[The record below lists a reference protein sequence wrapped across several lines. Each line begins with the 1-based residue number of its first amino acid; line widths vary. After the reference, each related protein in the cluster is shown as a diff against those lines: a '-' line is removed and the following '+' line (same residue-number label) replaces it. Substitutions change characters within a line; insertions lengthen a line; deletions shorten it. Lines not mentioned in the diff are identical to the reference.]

1 MNEHDIQNA
10 IRDALKYQT
19 GEFWRINVGAGYLSH
34 SWNDKP
40 RWFSTGVPKG
50 FPDLIGIIP
59 RRITDSDV
67 GKVIGQFAFIE
78 VKAKFGRL
86 SHEQRDFHFLL
97 LENGAIGGIA
107 RSVDDALNLFKE
119 TKHDQTF

>member
-1 MNEHDIQNA
+1 MNEHEIQNA

-19 GEFWRINVGAGYLSH
+19 GEFWRINVGSGYLSH

-59 RRITDSDV
+59 RRIEESDV
-67 GKVIGQFAFIE
+67 GKTIGQFAFIE
-78 VKAKFGRL
+78 VKSKSGRL
-86 SHEQRDFHFLL
+86 TQEQNLFQALL
-97 LENGAIGGIA
+97 IKNGAIGGIA
-107 RSVDDALNLFKE
+107 RSVDDAINLFKE
-119 TKHDQTF
+119 AMKS

>member
-1 MNEHDIQNA
+1 MNEHEIQNA

-19 GEFWRINVGAGYLSH
+19 GEFWRINVGSGYLSH

-59 RRITDSDV
+59 RRIEESDA
-67 GKVIGQFAFIE
+67 GKLIGQFAFIE
-78 VKAKFGRL
+78 VKSKSGRL
-86 SHEQRDFHFLL
+86 THDQRDFHMKLVL
-97 LENGAIGGIA
+97 NGAIGGIA
-107 RSVDDALNLFKE
+107 RSVDDALEIFKE
-119 TKHDQTF
+119 MKP